1 MNPQIQRFCP
11 LCDRPFTEGE
21 AVLRCEGC
29 AVLHHPACW
38 VKNDGCATQGEHTRA
53 PQAQAYTSQ
62 RPLAHQAPHP
72 GEGTRRM
79 SRPGAPVPTAVPPDV
94 IDEGIVPAEPV
105 APARPASPPPSAM
118 VTERIPVRPPVAAP
132 APPPVEPEAPEPV
145 IGEAQTLMPPPV
157 RRRPR
162 PEPMEEFQP
171 PRAPKRYQPPPGAD
185 GSPVRKP
192 LPKLYGTHRWLGYWY
207 VPAGVALAVIVAA
220 GIIWAGEKLTGG
232 GDTADDG
239 AEVVI
244 PAPSPTVPAT
254 PTAATAVAS
263 TSPVASATARVTA
276 PPGVRF
282 AVNQVAIVTGAGDC
296 LNVRTKA
303 GRENDAIVCLPDGA
317 EVTVKGGPEEAGGL
331 RWWRV
336 QTPLGEGWAA
346 EDYLVPKP

>member
-29 AVLHHPACW
+29 GVMHHPACW

-72 GEGTRRM
+72 GEGTRRTA
-79 SRPGAPVPTAVPPDV
+79 RDGGPAPFVPPAGEEQFE
-94 IDEGIVPAEPV
+94 EGIVTG
-105 APARPASPPPSAM
+105 APPASPPSM
-118 VTERIPVRPPVAAP
+118 TVTERVPVRRPEPAQAAAP
-132 APPPVEPEAPEPV
+132 SAPDDASEMV
-145 IGEAQTLMPPPV
+145 IGEAPPV
-157 RRRPR
+157 RRRR
-162 PEPMEEFQP
+162 PEPVEEFQP
-171 PRAPKRYQPPPGAD
+171 PRAPKRYQPPVGAD
-185 GSPVRKP
+185 GAPVRKP
-192 LPKLYGTHRWLGYWY
+192 LPKLYRHHRLLGYWY
-207 VPAGVALAVIVAA
+207 IPAGIIVAVAIAA
-220 GIIWAGEKLTGG
+220 GIIWAAEQIFG
-232 GDTADDG
+232 GDGDSGGAD
-239 AEVVI
+239 VTI
-244 PAPSPTVPAT
+244 PAPSPT
-254 PTAATAVAS
+254 ATAQPPAP
-263 TSPVASATARVTA
+263 TQATANPPAPVASPTARVTA
-276 PPGVRF
+276 PPGAKF
-282 AVNQVAIVTGAGDC
+282 AAGQAAVVTGAGDC
-296 LNVRTKA
+296 LNVRTKP

>member
-29 AVLHHPACW
+29 GVMHHPACW

-72 GEGTRRM
+72 GEGTRRIA
-79 SRPGAPVPTAVPPDV
+79 REGAPAPFAAPTAQEPFE
-94 IDEGIVPAEPV
+94 EGIVPGI
-105 APARPASPPPSAM
+105 APAAPPSM
-118 VTERIPVRPPVAAP
+118 TQTERIPVRRPEPARAPAAP
-132 APPPVEPEAPEPV
+132 VPGDVPEAVIGEAAAAPPPVRHRRPEPV
-145 IGEAQTLMPPPV
+145 
-157 RRRPR
+157 
-162 PEPMEEFQP
+162 EEFQP
-171 PRAPKRYQPPPGAD
+171 PRAPKRYQPPLGAD
-185 GSPVRKP
+185 GAPVRKP
-192 LPKLYGTHRWLGYWY
+192 LPKLYGHHRLLGYWY
-207 VPAGVALAVIVAA
+207 IPAGVLVAVAIAA
-220 GIIWAGEKLTGG
+220 GIIWAGEQLFG
-232 GDTADDG
+232 GDGESGG

-244 PAPSPTVPAT
+244 PAPSPTAT
-254 PTAATAVAS
+254 PQPAAPTAVAA
-263 TSPVASATARVTA
+263 SPSAPVSSPTARVTA
-276 PPGVRF
+276 LPGAKF
-282 AVNQVAIVTGAGDC
+282 AIGQAAVVTGAGDC
-296 LNVRTKA
+296 LNVRTKP